1 MNKKLFQS
9 GKSLLSKLCLTSLLL
24 IGIGNTAWAD
34 TVIVDGSTIAAGWL
48 TGQIASTTNK
58 VSIPD
63 ETAAI
68 STTGSFTN
76 ATTYL
81 GGYKYGWYALYST
94 QKVSIE
100 SSQKIIIGAQGM
112 GSTSAKLC
120 VKYSSTSQ
128 TDNSTFTAIATFTTE
143 IRSSSLQE
151 GFTDLVVENI
161 PEGEYYFQIISKA
174 VNINSVVITDP
185 TTISE
190 TPKLNVSTTAVDF
203 GTLRASDTQTVTV
216 TNTGVGTMDVTI
228 VNDNSTDF
236 TVSATELT
244 GIGAGESQTFDVT
257 FNYDAANLGEK
268 TASITVTPSYDAADA
283 KTIAVTATA
292 ADAAVWQDFSEG
304 IPSTWYNQNNSWL
317 TNVSGLNGMASP
329 GWMASDILRTPRLY
343 AEAGEVIGYDVK
355 IGGTTSSY
363 KLKAQYSTDREEW
376 IDIATYTTTDTYYF
390 TAPSTGYYWLRFT
403 AYSSGIDNFRGWSV
417 ADITHEIKL
426 GTATIPTEGTI
437 FGKYTANVDVMELG
451 GSEENITAEL
461 YFGETKVTEETVTIG
476 GNRDETITL
485 TYDLTEAFS
494 GDVYIKVSGDN
505 ITAME
510 TDKVNVTIGDTEYI
524 LDENEEAVPA
534 FDCSDAVVRINY
546 TAKKGWNSIIMPF
559 SLTGKSDY
567 MNSIF
572 GEGWKAYEMTAY
584 NNGELTFENKT
595 SMRYSVPYIVYA
607 PNAETHPDGVYLTN
621 IDIDS
626 EEWTSSSIAQTKDGA
641 TFQGTYVPKTYAD
654 SEDAWYGLTP
664 DGKIRKAGSGAS
676 VKAFHAYFTGISAP
690 ASGARLIVI
699 EDDGEATNLG
709 FVQMVDPEAKGV
721 YTLSGQKVESAGK
734 GIYIVNGKKVVI
746 K

>member
-24 IGIGNTAWAD
+24 IGMGNTAWAD
-34 TVIVDGSTIAAGWL
+34 TVIVDGSTIADGW
-48 TGQIASTTNK
+48 TNGGGKKVPFGSTTCIPFITSIEGQIGYNTN
-58 VSIPD
+58 SAYAYCGIYSND
-63 ETAAI
+63 AI
-68 STTGSFTN
+68 NITEGQS
-76 ATTYL
+76 
-81 GGYKYGWYALYST
+81 
-94 QKVSIE
+94 
-100 SSQKIIIGAQGM
+100 IIISVKGANT
-112 GSTSAKLC
+112 TSSRC
-120 VKYSSTSQ
+120 YVGYSS
-128 TDNSTFTAIATFTTE
+128 DNSTWTTKTFQNEPRAHTNDFTE
-143 IRSSSLQE
+143 IEIKDIVGTFYLQFV
-151 GFTDLVVENI
+151 GYQV
-161 PEGEYYFQIISKA
+161 Y
-174 VNINSVVITDP
+174 INSIKITGGEAATAP
-185 TTISE
+185 LLKISPSTI
-190 TPKLNVSTTAVDF
+190 DF
-203 GTLRASDTQTVTV
+203 GSLSANATQTITV
-216 TNTGVGTMDVTI
+216 TNTGIGTMDVTI
-228 VNDNSTDF
+228 ANDNTTDF
-236 TVSATELT
+236 TVSTNELT
-244 GIGAGESQTFDVT
+244 GIGAGDSKTFYVT
-257 FNYDAANLGEK
+257 FNYDAANLGDK

-292 ADAAVWQDFSEG
+292 ADAAVWEDFSEG
-304 IPSTWYNQNNSWL
+304 IPSTWYNQNGSWL

-363 KLKAQYSTDREEW
+363 ILKAQYSTDREEW

-403 AYSSGIDNFRGWSV
+403 AYSSGIDNFRGWSD

-654 SEDAWYGLTP
+654 SEDAWYGLTQ